1 MILNIV
7 TPVYYGGEHRLRYF
21 KKYIEHVNKLYDLD
35 SCHFIFLIEP
45 NSENMVEMIPSHWNK
60 TIFRNYYNFGPILNH
75 YIGFKYCFDVLKLDF
90 VLLLEDDIIVSP
102 DIVNLTKYCLN
113 SNILNEN
120 VLCLLNKHKQ
130 FNPTHNIYNNESK
143 NMLMQIN
150 DVKYLSAW
158 GFGISSNFWHTVLK
172 NIWSMNIPFDSNLDL
187 NFKKCGVVTPVISR
201 ANQIGEIGVNY
212 TKSQWDQHGFA
223 SIEILDS
230 YKENLYR
237 IEKID

>member
-75 YIGFKYCFDVLKLDF
+75 HIGFKYCFDVLKLDF

-130 FNPTHNIYNNESK
+130 FNPTHNIYNNETK
-143 NMLMQIN
+143 NML
-150 DVKYLSAW
+150 
-158 GFGISSNFWHTVLK
+158 T
-172 NIWSMNIPFDSNLDL
+172 MNIPFDSNLDL

>member
-75 YIGFKYCFDVLKLDF
+75 HIGFKYCFDVLKLDF
-90 VLLLEDDIIVSP
+90 VLLLEDV
-102 DIVNLTKYCLN
+102 
-113 SNILNEN
+113 
-120 VLCLLNKHKQ
+120 LNKHKQ
-130 FNPTHNIYNNESK
+130 FNPTHNIYNNETK